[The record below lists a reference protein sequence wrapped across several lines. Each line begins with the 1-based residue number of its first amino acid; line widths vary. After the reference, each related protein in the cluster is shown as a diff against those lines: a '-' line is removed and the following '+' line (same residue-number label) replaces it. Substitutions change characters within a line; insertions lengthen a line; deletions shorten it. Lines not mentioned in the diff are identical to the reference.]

1 MQDEVFK
8 IVQGDQQKG
17 KPSKNK
23 NYDYSDIV
31 PVSFDPLPSE
41 GDRDSKDRDNI
52 NSFGPPSLPPVV
64 GTYKLELDVQMML
77 LDNFFI
83 RWLLMI

>member
-1 MQDEVFK
+1 MKLISLAMAFRL
-8 IVQGDQQKG
+8 G

-23 NYDYSDIV
+23 NCDYSDIV
-31 PVSFDPLPSE
+31 PISFDPLPPE

-64 GTYKLELDVQMML
+64 GTYKLELDVQMKL
-77 LDNFFI
+77 LDNF
-83 RWLLMI
+83 LYVCY